1 MTDILSGFK
10 QNSPLDSLMQYG
22 VSTPKAFLG
31 SGLYDMGLSNTINTG
46 VSKVADPTLWD
57 KLVGYKTPEGTT
69 IKGFGGLA
77 LGAVSGLGNLWMG
90 MQNYGLAKDQL
101 DFQKDAYTKNYAAQA
116 KTTNASLEDRQ
127 RARVAANPAAYV
139 SVSDYMAK
147 NGIA

>member
-10 QNSPLDSLMQYG
+10 QNSPWDSLMQYG

-46 VSKVADPTLWD
+46 VSKVADPTLWE
-57 KLVGYKTPEGTT
+57 KLIGYKTPEGTT
-69 IKGFGGLA
+69 INGFGGLA
-77 LGAVSGLGNLWMG
+77 LGAASGLGNLWMG
-90 MQNYGLAKDQL
+90 MKNYGLAKDQL
-101 DFQKDAYTKNYAAQA
+101 AFQEDAYAKNYAAQ
-116 KTTNASLEDRQ
+116 KQTTNASLEDRQ
-127 RARVAANPAAYV
+127 RARVAANPAAYA

>member
-1 MTDILSGFK
+1 
-10 QNSPLDSLMQYG
+10 MQYG

-46 VSKVADPTLWD
+46 TTTLSKEPTLWD
-57 KLVGYKTPEGTT
+57 SFLGYKKADGTAVN
-69 IKGFGGLA
+69 GFGGLA
-77 LGAVSGLGNLWMG
+77 LGAASGLGNLWMG
-90 MQNYGLAKDQL
+90 MKNYGLAKDQL
-101 DFQKDAYTKNYAAQA
+101 AFQKDAYAKNYAAQ
-116 KTTNASLEDRQ
+116 KQTTNASLEDRQ